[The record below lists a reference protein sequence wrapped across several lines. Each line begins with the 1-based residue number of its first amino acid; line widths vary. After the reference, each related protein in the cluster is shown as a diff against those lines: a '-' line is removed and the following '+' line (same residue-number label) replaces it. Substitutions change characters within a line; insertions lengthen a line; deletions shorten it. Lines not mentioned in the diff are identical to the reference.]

1 MAEVFDLEA
10 IRSAVDESTV
20 VDAIEAAFVAYS
32 RGLAD
37 IPPVGLLHFDDPPGD
52 VHIKYGVVRGDDAF
66 VVKVAS
72 GFYDNPGRGLP
83 TSDGVMLVFDAATGR
98 LGAVL
103 LDEGW
108 LTELRTGAAG
118 AVVARH
124 LAPPINRIGM
134 IGAGVQG
141 RFQLRALAQVTECRA
156 VLVWSRTAERAAA
169 YRDELSLEG
178 WEISIAATP
187 TDVAA
192 ACDLVVTAT
201 PAEEPVLSAAD
212 LRPGMHITALGSD
225 NVGKQELDP
234 QILGSADVV
243 VADSISQATH
253 HGECAAAIAAGAIE
267 PGDIV
272 ELGRVIEDPR
282 LGRTSAEQ
290 VTVADLTGVAV
301 QDIQIA
307 SAMAR
312 AVGIAAS

>member
-1 MAEVFDLEA
+1 VAEVFDLEA

-141 RFQLRALAQVTECRA
+141 RFQLRALAQVTECRD
-156 VLVWSRTAERAAA
+156 VMVWSRTAERAAA

-282 LGRTSAEQ
+282 LGRTSSEQ

-301 QDIQIA
+301 QDIAVAQ
-307 SAMAR
+307 MAYR
-312 AVGIAAS
+312 ALVG